1 MRKWTYLV
9 AALLMSGTAATFTSC
24 IDTTEPAGIE
34 ALRGAKAEL
43 LQAKAQ
49 VELAEAEKRLADA
62 RWTNALAA
70 EAEEE
75 AKQAAFDTALKEA
88 QTEQQKQEIEQQ
100 KKLSAE
106 KFKTTLAV
114 AQQEAAEADYTY
126 KQALL
131 KLQIV
136 LATMQEDVYAQELNA
151 FLTSDVYKY
160 EVPKYKLVDKEITI
174 GEGDDA
180 YEITIPELQ
189 KDGVQAFELKGYSA
203 LITELSDAK
212 YELAGFLNQKATIEF
227 GQTDDDDK
235 EALKAKNSALKA
247 YYEGEKA
254 AWEESR
260 DELKQ
265 LQGTPV
271 EDWKTKYEQY
281 AKDKDD
287 LEEQRTVLQT
297 KLKEDKLPFE
307 EDNEDLKE
315 KKNIKGSV
323 KFEADAAIQKYFYQ
337 ILYNANEISSDEVL
351 KNELES
357 QISKDDEGNVTF
369 PNGITLST
377 SPSELQTLLE
387 EIIGPSSSSETK
399 AVMDY
404 VKAGNDQAKWQQNLL
419 IAKTNMDDAQKAY
432 DAELE
437 IWSGL
442 LEDFKAK
449 ADAYKYEYRNT
460 NVKNRY
466 DGRTNVIK
474 DIDAFLEKTLKER
487 TAQDTINVIDSI
499 TNYLDG
505 RYELDAFEVKYT
517 YTPQGATESKTV
529 TYQEALNDEDLV
541 EDALPLFIS
550 LYNTPDGSS
559 AVTHNDALGS
569 EWLSPRP
576 KSLYGKL
583 QASAEKLWG
592 KPLQFNPYQTTTPKV
607 WEEGYREPMSVLVPY
622 TQEDWENMK
631 ENYQWLLRYTYEYG
645 FEWAK
650 DMFTTGITDNTQLI
664 LGDGLANDLFASTYV
679 YEEVNSQSNPAWNT
693 LLAALEKIQKD
704 NNDALKAIDDQIT
717 LNKLEIAKLTETEKR
732 EEAKIDVQ
740 LITIKGMLD
749 IIGDVVNLNESGSTT
764 IKEDWEKAFEELEDD
779 IIEIDGGVKSDGTYT
794 EGEIA
799 KTEKWIKYYTDFNT
813 AIDADNYTP
822 LKDVEIYNIDTQI
835 EAKNI
840 VIEALEALKT
850 AADKKK
856 EKLLA
861 GINGTA
867 TE

>member
-43 LQAKAQ
+43 LQAKVQ

-70 EAEEE
+70 AAEEE

-136 LATMQEDVYAQELNA
+136 LATMQEDVYAQELND

-189 KDGVQAFELKGYSA
+189 KDGDQAFELKGYSA

-212 YELAGFLNQKATIEF
+212 YELAGLLNQKATIEF

-297 KLKEDKLPFE
+297 KLEEDKLPFE
-307 EDNEDLKE
+307 EKIEDLKE
-315 KKNIKGSV
+315 QKNIKSPV
-323 KFEADAAIQKYFYQ
+323 KFEADAAIQKYFYE
-337 ILYNANEISSDEVL
+337 ILYRNVQSDEVM

-357 QISKDDEGNVTF
+357 QIIKNEKGEVSF

-387 EIIGPSSSSETK
+387 EIIGPSSSLWTK

-404 VKAGNDQAKWQQNLL
+404 VKAGNDQATWQQNLL
-419 IAKTNMDDAQKAY
+419 VAKTNMDDAQKAY

-499 TNYLDG
+499 TDYLDG
-505 RYELDAFEVKYT
+505 RYELDAFKAEYT
-517 YTPQGATESKTV
+517 YTPQGATDSKTV

-541 EDALPLFIS
+541 EDALPAFIT
-550 LYNTPDGSS
+550 LYQTASGTPSV
-559 AVTHNDALGS
+559 VTHNEALGS
-569 EWLSPRP
+569 EGLST
-576 KSLYGKL
+576 SQDGLYGKL

-592 KPLQFNPYQTTTPKV
+592 NPLWFNPYQTTLPKE
-607 WEEGYREPMSVLVPY
+607 WTELSRDPLSVLVPY
-622 TQEDWENMK
+622 TQEDWENME
-631 ENYQWLLRYTYEYG
+631 ENYKRVLRYTYEYG

-650 DMFTTGITDNTQLI
+650 EMFTTGITEYTQLI

-717 LNKLEIAKLTETEKR
+717 LNNLEIAKLTETEKR

-740 LITIKGMLD
+740 LTTIKGMLD
-749 IIGDVVNLNESGSTT
+749 IIGEVVNLTGTGSTT
-764 IKEDWEKAFEELEDD
+764 SEDDWEEAFEKLEDE

-822 LKDVEIYNIDTQI
+822 LKDVEIYNIDKEI

-840 VIEALEALKT
+840 AIEALEALKT

>member
-34 ALRGAKAEL
+34 TLRGAKAEL
-43 LQAKAQ
+43 LQAKAK

-70 EAEEE
+70 AAEED

-88 QTEQQKQEIEQQ
+88 QTGQQKQEIEQQ
-100 KKLSAE
+100 KQLSAE
-106 KFKTTLAV
+106 KFKATLAL
-114 AQQEAAEADYTY
+114 AQQEAAEADYAY
-126 KQALL
+126 QKALL
-131 KLQIV
+131 ELQV
-136 LATMQEDVYAQELNA
+136 ALATMQEDVYAQELKK
-151 FLTSDVYKY
+151 FLTDTDYSYN
-160 EVPKYKLVDKEITI
+160 VPKYKLVDKEITI

-180 YEITIPELQ
+180 FKITIPELEE
-189 KDGVQAFELKGYSA
+189 DGEQTITLKGYSA
-203 LITELSDAK
+203 LISELSDAK
-212 YELAGFLNQKATIEF
+212 YELADLLNQKATKEF
-227 GQTDDDDK
+227 ELRDD
-235 EALKAKNSALKA
+235 EEALQALKAENSAYIA
-247 YYEGEKA
+247 YLEGQKA
-254 AWEESR
+254 ALVESR

-287 LEEQRTVLQT
+287 LEEQKTVLQT
-297 KLKEDKLPFE
+297 KLEEDKLPFE
-307 EDNEDLKE
+307 EKIADLE
-315 KKNIKGSV
+315 EQKNIKSPV
-323 KFEADAAIQKYFYQ
+323 KFEADAAIQKYFYD
-337 ILYNANEISSDEVL
+337 ILYRNVESDEVM

-357 QISKDDEGNVTF
+357 QIIKNEKSEVSF

-377 SPSELQTLLE
+377 SPSDLQTLLE
-387 EIIGPSSSSETK
+387 NIIGPSTTNHK

-404 VKAGNDQAKWQQNLL
+404 VKAGNDQATWQQNLL
-419 IAKTNMDDAQKAY
+419 VAKTNMDDAQKAY

-449 ADAYKYEYRNT
+449 ADAYRYNYKYSEA
-460 NVKNRY
+460 KNRY

-487 TAQDTINVIDSI
+487 TAQDTIDVIASI
-499 TNYLDG
+499 TDYLDG
-505 RYELDAFEVKYT
+505 RYELDAFKVEYK
-517 YTPQGATESKTV
+517 YTPQGATEQKTV

-541 EDALPLFIS
+541 EDALPAFIT
-550 LYNTPDGSS
+550 LYQTTSGTPGV
-559 AVTHNDALGS
+559 VTHNEALGS
-569 EWLSPRP
+569 EWLLTSQNG
-576 KSLYGKL
+576 LYGKL

-592 KPLQFNPYQTTTPKV
+592 KPLYYNPDPTYNPTQE
-607 WEEGYREPMSVLVPY
+607 WQEGNLDPMTVLAPY
-622 TQEDWENMK
+622 TQEDWENIEYK
-631 ENYQWLLRYTYEYG
+631 SILTSLYQYG
-645 FEWAK
+645 FEMVKAWYPK
-650 DMFTTGITDNTQLI
+650 PSDYTWLI

-693 LLAALEKIQKD
+693 LLTALEEMQKE
-704 NNDALKAIDDQIT
+704 NNDALKAIYDQTT
-717 LNKLEIAKLTETEKR
+717 LNKLEIAKLTETKNR
-732 EEAKIDVQ
+732 EAAKIDVQ
-740 LITIKGMLD
+740 LTTIKGMLD
-749 IIGDVVNLNESGSTT
+749 IIGKVVDVTESTGNTT
-764 IKEDWEKAFEELEDD
+764 SKEDWEKAFADIEDL
-779 IIEIDGGVKSDGTYT
+779 IIGIDGGVQSNGTYT

-799 KTEKWIKYYTDFNT
+799 EIDKWIQFYTNYNT
-813 AIDADNYTP
+813 AIDAGDYTP
-822 LKDVEIYNIDTQI
+822 LKDAELHNLDKQI
-835 EAKNI
+835 EAQNI
-840 VIEALEALKT
+840 AIEALEALKT

-856 EKLLA
+856 EILLA

>member
-49 VELAEAEKRLADA
+49 VELAEAQKRLADA
-62 RWTNALAA
+62 KYTNALAA
-70 EAEEE
+70 IKEEK

-100 KKLSAE
+100 RLLSAE

-136 LATMQEDVYAQELNA
+136 LATMQEDVYAQELND

-180 YEITIPELQ
+180 YKITIPELQ
-189 KDGVQAFELKGYSA
+189 KDGDQAFELKGYSA

-212 YELAGFLNQKATIEF
+212 YELAGLLNQKATIEF
-227 GQTDDDDK
+227 GQTDDK

-247 YYEGEKA
+247 YYEGQKA
-254 AWEESR
+254 ALEESR

-287 LEEQRTVLQT
+287 LDEQKTVLQT
-297 KLKEDKLPFE
+297 KLEEDKLPFE
-307 EDNEDLKE
+307 EKIADLE
-315 KKNIKGSV
+315 EQKKIKSPV
-323 KFEADAAIQKYFYQ
+323 KFEADAAIQKYFYE
-337 ILYNANEISSDEVL
+337 ILYRNVESDDVM
-351 KNELES
+351 KNELAS
-357 QISKDDEGNVTF
+357 QIVKNEKGEVSF
-369 PNGITLST
+369 PNGITLSA
-377 SPSELQTLLE
+377 SPNDLQTLLE
-387 EIIGPSSSSETK
+387 KIIGPSTTNYK

-404 VKAGNDQAKWQQNLL
+404 VKAGNDQAIWQQNLL
-419 IAKTNMDDAQKAY
+419 KAKTNMDDAQKAY

-449 ADAYKYEYRNT
+449 ADAYRYNYKSNQA
-460 NVKNRY
+460 KNRY

-474 DIDAFLEKTLKER
+474 DIDAFLEKRPEER

-505 RYELDAFEVKYT
+505 RYELDAHEVKYT
-517 YTPQGATESKTV
+517 YTPQGATEQKIV

-541 EDALPLFIS
+541 EDALPVFIT
-550 LYNTPDGSS
+550 LYNATNGSGE
-559 AVTHNDALGS
+559 VTHNEALGS
-569 EWLSPRP
+569 EWLST
-576 KSLYGKL
+576 SQDGLYGKL

-592 KPLQFNPYQTTTPKV
+592 KPLWFNPYQSTTPKV
-607 WEEGYREPMSVLVPY
+607 WEEAYRDPMSVLVPY
-622 TQEDWENMK
+622 TQEDWENME

-650 DMFTTGITDNTQLI
+650 DIFTTGITDYTQLI

-679 YEEVNSQSNPAWNT
+679 YEEVNSESNPAWNT
-693 LLAALEKIQKD
+693 LLAALEKIQKE
-704 NNDALKAIDDQIT
+704 NNDALKAIDDQII
-717 LNKLEIAKLTETEKR
+717 LNNLEIAKLTETEKR

-740 LITIKGMLD
+740 LTTIKGMLD
-749 IIGDVVNLNESGSTT
+749 IIGEVVNLTGTGS
-764 IKEDWEKAFEELEDD
+764 IASEVDWKKAFEKLEDA

-822 LKDVEIYNIDTQI
+822 LKDVEIYNIDKQI

-840 VIEALEALKT
+840 AIEALEALKT

-856 EKLLA
+856 EILLA

>member
-34 ALRGAKAEL
+34 TLRGAKAEL
-43 LQAKAQ
+43 LQAKAK

-70 EAEEE
+70 AAEED

-100 KKLSAE
+100 KQLSAE

-136 LATMQEDVYAQELNA
+136 LATMQEDVYAQELND

-180 YEITIPELQ
+180 FEITIPELER
-189 KDGVQAFELKGYSA
+189 DGDQAFELKGYSA

-212 YELAGFLNQKATIEF
+212 YELAGLLNQKATIEF
-227 GQTDDDDK
+227 GQTDDK

-287 LEEQRTVLQT
+287 LEEQKTVLQT

-307 EDNEDLKE
+307 EKIEDLNE
-315 KKNIKGSV
+315 QKNIKSPV
-323 KFEADAAIQKYFYQ
+323 KFEADAAIQKYFYEILNINVQ
-337 ILYNANEISSDEVL
+337 IDDVMKY
-351 KNELES
+351 ELES
-357 QISKDDEGNVTF
+357 QIIKNEKGEVSF

-377 SPSELQTLLE
+377 SPSDLKTLLE
-387 EIIGPSSSSETK
+387 KIIGPSTTSQK

-404 VKAGNDQAKWQQNLL
+404 VKAGNDQAIWQQNLL
-419 IAKTNMDDAQKAY
+419 KAKTNMDDAQNAY
-432 DAELE
+432 NAELE

-449 ADAYKYEYRNT
+449 ADAYRYNYKSNQA
-460 NVKNRY
+460 KNRY

-474 DIDAFLEKTLKER
+474 DIDAFLEKRHQER

-499 TNYLDG
+499 SNYLDG

-517 YTPQGATESKTV
+517 YTPQGTTEQKII

-541 EDALPLFIS
+541 EDALPKFIT
-550 LYNTPDGSS
+550 LYNKAPSYPYEAEHT
-559 AVTHNDALGS
+559 AALGS
-569 EWLSPRP
+569 ELLLISPNG
-576 KSLYGKL
+576 LYGKL

-592 KPLQFNPYQTTTPKV
+592 NPLYYDPNPTNNPNHEWK
-607 WEEGYREPMSVLVPY
+607 EASLDALSVLVPY
-622 TQEDWENMK
+622 TQEDWENIEYK
-631 ENYQWLLRYTYEYG
+631 SILTGLYQNG
-645 FEWAK
+645 FEMVKVWYPK
-650 DMFTTGITDNTQLI
+650 PNDYTWLI

-679 YEEVNSQSNPAWNT
+679 YEEINSESNPAWNT
-693 LLAALEKIQKD
+693 LLTALEEMQKE

-717 LNKLEIAKLTETEKR
+717 LNKLEIAKLTETEER
-732 EEAKIDVQ
+732 EKAKIDVQ
-740 LITIKGMLD
+740 LTTIKGMLD
-749 IIGDVVNLNESGSTT
+749 IIGEVVDVTGSTGNT
-764 IKEDWEKAFEELEDD
+764 TSKDDWKEAFEE

-813 AIDADNYTP
+813 AIDAGDYTP
-822 LKDVEIYNIDTQI
+822 LKDAEIYNIDKEI

-840 VIEALEALKT
+840 AIEALEALKT

-856 EKLLA
+856 EILLA

>member
-1 MRKWTYLV
+1 M
-9 AALLMSGTAATFTSC
+9 
-24 IDTTEPAGIE
+24 
-34 ALRGAKAEL
+34 
-43 LQAKAQ
+43 
-49 VELAEAEKRLADA
+49 ELAEAEKRLADA

-70 EAEEE
+70 AAEEE

-136 LATMQEDVYAQELNA
+136 LATMQEDVYAQELND

-180 YEITIPELQ
+180 YKITIPELQ
-189 KDGVQAFELKGYSA
+189 KDGDQAFELKGYSA

-212 YELAGFLNQKATIEF
+212 YELAGLLNQKATIEF

-297 KLKEDKLPFE
+297 KLEEDKLPFE
-307 EDNEDLKE
+307 EKIEDLKE
-315 KKNIKGSV
+315 QKNIKSPV
-323 KFEADAAIQKYFYQ
+323 KFEADAAIQKYFYE
-337 ILYNANEISSDEVL
+337 ILYRNVQSDEVME
-351 KNELES
+351 NELES
-357 QISKDDEGNVTF
+357 QIIKNEKGEVSF

-377 SPSELQTLLE
+377 SPSELQTLLK
-387 EIIGPSSSSETK
+387 EIIGPSTTLQK

-404 VKAGNDQAKWQQNLL
+404 VKAGNDQAIWQQNLL
-419 IAKTNMDDAQKAY
+419 KAKTNMDDAQKAY
-432 DAELE
+432 DAELK

-499 TNYLDG
+499 SNYLDG
-505 RYELDAFEVKYT
+505 RYELDAFKAEYT
-517 YTPQGATESKTV
+517 YTPQGAAESKTV

-541 EDALPLFIS
+541 EDALPEFIT
-550 LYNTPDGSS
+550 LYQTTSGTP
-559 AVTHNDALGS
+559 AVVTHNEALGS
-569 EWLSPRP
+569 EWLST
-576 KSLYGKL
+576 SQDGLYGKL

-592 KPLQFNPYQTTTPKV
+592 KPLWFDPYQATTPKEWIEV
-607 WEEGYREPMSVLVPY
+607 SRDPMSVLVPY
-622 TQEDWENMK
+622 TQEDWENME
-631 ENYQWLLRYTYEYG
+631 ENYKLVLRYTYEYG

-650 DMFTTGITDNTQLI
+650 DMFTTDITDYTQLI

-679 YEEVNSQSNPAWNT
+679 YEEVNSESNPAWNT

-717 LNKLEIAKLTETEKR
+717 LNNLEIAKLTETEKR

-740 LITIKGMLD
+740 LTTIKGMLD
-749 IIGDVVNLNESGSTT
+749 IIGEVVNLTGTGSTT
-764 IKEDWEKAFEELEDD
+764 SEDDWEEAFEKLEDE

-822 LKDVEIYNIDTQI
+822 LKDVEIYNIDKEI

-840 VIEALEALKT
+840 AIEALEALKT

>member
-34 ALRGAKAEL
+34 NLRGAKAEL
-43 LQAKAQ
+43 LKAKAQ
-49 VELAEAEKRLADA
+49 VELAEAQKVLANARLKNAMAAIKEEK
-62 RWTNALAA
+62 
-70 EAEEE
+70 

-100 KKLSAE
+100 RLLSAE
-106 KFKTTLAV
+106 QFKATLAL
-114 AQQEAAEADYTY
+114 AQQEAAEADYAY
-126 KQALL
+126 QKALL
-131 KLQIV
+131 ELQIA
-136 LATMQEDVYAQELNA
+136 LATMQEDVYAQELND
-151 FLTSDVYKY
+151 FLTSDEYSY
-160 EVPKYKLVDKEITI
+160 SVPKYKLEDTEITI
-174 GEGDDA
+174 GQGSSA
-180 YEITIPELQ
+180 IEITIPVLKE
-189 KDGVQAFELKGYSA
+189 DGEETITLKGYSA
-203 LITELSDAK
+203 LISELSDAK
-212 YELAGFLNQKATIEF
+212 YELADLLNQKATKEF
-227 GQTDDDDK
+227 ELRDD
-235 EALKAKNSALKA
+235 EEALQALKAENSAYIA
-247 YYEGEKA
+247 YLEGQKA
-254 AWEESR
+254 ALVESR

-287 LEEQRTVLQT
+287 LEEQKTVLQT

-307 EDNEDLKE
+307 EKIADLKE
-315 KKNIKGSV
+315 QKNIKSPV
-323 KFEADAAIQKYFYQ
+323 KFEADAAIQEYFYE
-337 ILYNANEISSDEVL
+337 ILYNATYNDDFL
-351 KNELES
+351 KNELAS

-387 EIIGPSSSSETK
+387 EIIGPSTTWQK

-404 VKAGNDQAKWQQNLL
+404 VKAGNDQATWQQNLL
-419 IAKTNMDDAQKAY
+419 VAKTNMDDAQKAY
-432 DAELE
+432 DVELE

-449 ADAYKYEYRNT
+449 ADAYRYNYKYSEA
-460 NVKNRY
+460 KNRY

-499 TNYLDG
+499 TDYLDG
-505 RYELDAFEVKYT
+505 RYELDAFKVEYT
-517 YTPQGATESKTV
+517 YTPQGATEQKTV

-541 EDALPLFIS
+541 EDALPQFIT
-550 LYNTPDGSS
+550 LYQTTSGTP
-559 AVTHNDALGS
+559 AVVTHNEALGS
-569 EWLSPRP
+569 EWLST
-576 KSLYGKL
+576 SQDGLYGKL

-592 KPLQFNPYQTTTPKV
+592 NPLYYDPDPTYNPNQE
-607 WEEGYREPMSVLVPY
+607 WQEGYLDPMTVLAPY
-622 TQEDWENMK
+622 TQEDWDNIEYK
-631 ENYQWLLRYTYEYG
+631 SILTSLYQYG
-645 FEWAK
+645 FEMVKAWYPK
-650 DMFTTGITDNTQLI
+650 PSDYTWLI

-679 YEEVNSQSNPAWNT
+679 YEEVNSESNPAWNT
-693 LLAALEKIQKD
+693 LLAALEKIQKE

-717 LNKLEIAKLTETEKR
+717 LNNLEIAKLTETEKR

-740 LITIKGMLD
+740 LTTIKGMLD
-749 IIGDVVNLNESGSTT
+749 IIGEVVDLTGTGSTT
-764 IKEDWEKAFEELEDD
+764 SKDDWEEAFAGIEDL
-779 IIEIDGGVKSDGTYT
+779 IIDIDGGVKSDGTYT
-794 EGEIA
+794 EGTIA
-799 KTEKWIKYYTDFNT
+799 GIDKWIQFYTNYNT
-813 AIDADNYTP
+813 AIDAGDYTP
-822 LKDVEIYNIDTQI
+822 VKDADIHNLDKQI

-840 VIEALEALKT
+840 AIEALEALKT

-856 EKLLA
+856 EILLA

>member
-1 MRKWTYLV
+1 MDL
-9 AALLMSGTAATFTSC
+9 S
-24 IDTTEPAGIE
+24 
-34 ALRGAKAEL
+34 RGCST
-43 LQAKAQ
+43 Q

-70 EAEEE
+70 AAEEE

-136 LATMQEDVYAQELNA
+136 LATMQEDVYAQELND

-180 YEITIPELQ
+180 YKITIPELQ
-189 KDGVQAFELKGYSA
+189 KDGDQAFELKGYSA

-212 YELAGFLNQKATIEF
+212 YELAGLLNQKATIEF

-297 KLKEDKLPFE
+297 KLEEDKLPFE
-307 EDNEDLKE
+307 EKIEDLKE
-315 KKNIKGSV
+315 QKNIKSPV
-323 KFEADAAIQKYFYQ
+323 KFEADAAIQKYFYE
-337 ILYNANEISSDEVL
+337 ILYRNVQSDEVM

-357 QISKDDEGNVTF
+357 QIIKNEKGEVSF

-377 SPSELQTLLE
+377 SPSELQTLLK
-387 EIIGPSSSSETK
+387 EIIGPSTTLQK

-404 VKAGNDQAKWQQNLL
+404 VKAGNDQAIWQQNLL
-419 IAKTNMDDAQKAY
+419 KAKTNMDDAQKAY
-432 DAELE
+432 DAELK

-499 TNYLDG
+499 TDYLDG
-505 RYELDAFEVKYT
+505 RYELDAFKAEYT
-517 YTPQGATESKTV
+517 YTPQGATDSKTV

-541 EDALPLFIS
+541 EDALPAFIT
-550 LYNTPDGSS
+550 LYQTASGTPSV
-559 AVTHNDALGS
+559 VTHNEALGS
-569 EWLSPRP
+569 EGLST
-576 KSLYGKL
+576 SQDGLYGKL

-592 KPLQFNPYQTTTPKV
+592 NPLWFNPYQTTLPKE
-607 WEEGYREPMSVLVPY
+607 WTELSRDPLSVLVPY
-622 TQEDWENMK
+622 TQEDWENME
-631 ENYQWLLRYTYEYG
+631 ENYKRVLRYTYEYG

-650 DMFTTGITDNTQLI
+650 EMFTTGITEYTQLI

-704 NNDALKAIDDQIT
+704 NNDALKAIYDQIT
-717 LNKLEIAKLTETEKR
+717 LNNLEIAKLTETEKR

-740 LITIKGMLD
+740 LTTIKGMLD
-749 IIGDVVNLNESGSTT
+749 IIGEVVNLTGTGSTT
-764 IKEDWEKAFEELEDD
+764 SEDDWEEAFEKLEDE

-822 LKDVEIYNIDTQI
+822 LKDVEIYNIDKEI

-840 VIEALEALKT
+840 AIEALEALKT

>member
-34 ALRGAKAEL
+34 TLRGAKAEL
-43 LQAKAQ
+43 LQAKAK

-70 EAEEE
+70 AAEED

-100 KKLSAE
+100 KQLSAE

-136 LATMQEDVYAQELNA
+136 LATMQEDVYAQELND

-180 YEITIPELQ
+180 FEITIPELER
-189 KDGVQAFELKGYSA
+189 DGDQAFELKGYSA

-212 YELAGFLNQKATIEF
+212 YELAGLLNQKATIEF
-227 GQTDDDDK
+227 GQTDDK

-287 LEEQRTVLQT
+287 LEEQKTVLQT

-307 EDNEDLKE
+307 EKIEDLNE
-315 KKNIKGSV
+315 QKNIKSPV
-323 KFEADAAIQKYFYQ
+323 KFEADAAIQKYFYEILNINVQ
-337 ILYNANEISSDEVL
+337 IDDVMKY
-351 KNELES
+351 ELES
-357 QISKDDEGNVTF
+357 QIIKNEKGEVSF

-377 SPSELQTLLE
+377 SPSDLKTLLE
-387 EIIGPSSSSETK
+387 KIIGPSTTSQK

-404 VKAGNDQAKWQQNLL
+404 VKAGNDQAIWQQNLL
-419 IAKTNMDDAQKAY
+419 KAKTNMDDAQNAY
-432 DAELE
+432 NAELE

-449 ADAYKYEYRNT
+449 ADAYRYNYKSNQA
-460 NVKNRY
+460 KNRY

-474 DIDAFLEKTLKER
+474 DIDAFLEKRHQER

-499 TNYLDG
+499 SNYLDG

-517 YTPQGATESKTV
+517 YTPQGTTEQKII

-541 EDALPLFIS
+541 EDALPKFIT
-550 LYNTPDGSS
+550 LYNKAPSYPYEAEHT
-559 AVTHNDALGS
+559 AALGS
-569 EWLSPRP
+569 ELLLISPNG
-576 KSLYGKL
+576 LYGKL

-592 KPLQFNPYQTTTPKV
+592 NPLYYDPNPTNNPNHEWK
-607 WEEGYREPMSVLVPY
+607 EASLDALSVLVPY
-622 TQEDWENMK
+622 TQEDWENIEYK
-631 ENYQWLLRYTYEYG
+631 SILTGLYQNG
-645 FEWAK
+645 FEMVKVWYPK
-650 DMFTTGITDNTQLI
+650 PNDYTWLI

-679 YEEVNSQSNPAWNT
+679 YEEINSESNPAWNT
-693 LLAALEKIQKD
+693 LLTALEEMQKE

-717 LNKLEIAKLTETEKR
+717 LNKLEIAKLTETEER
-732 EEAKIDVQ
+732 EKAKIDVQ
-740 LITIKGMLD
+740 LTTIKGMLD
-749 IIGDVVNLNESGSTT
+749 IIGEVVDVTGSTGNT
-764 IKEDWEKAFEELEDD
+764 TSKDDWKEAFEELEDE

-813 AIDADNYTP
+813 AIDAGDYTP
-822 LKDVEIYNIDTQI
+822 LKDAEIYNIDKEI

-840 VIEALEALKT
+840 AIEALEALKT

-856 EKLLA
+856 EILLA